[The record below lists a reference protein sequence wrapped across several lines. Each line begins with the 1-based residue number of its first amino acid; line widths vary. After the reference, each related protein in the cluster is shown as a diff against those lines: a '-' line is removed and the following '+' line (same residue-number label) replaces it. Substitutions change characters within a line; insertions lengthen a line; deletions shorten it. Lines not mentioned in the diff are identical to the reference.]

1 MLFYRLPISITLI
14 FAICFMMS
22 AGCIGNQQSLNT
34 TTFTTTTTTIFN
46 TPTPAQFPAN
56 ATNCTLPTL
65 IFNDSQDIT
74 TSFSEGIIC
83 STPSS
88 QGTIPLGGIVFY
100 TQGFTRIFDFTG
112 KQIMIIDDKKATYG
126 TPAGIASATSVFGPC
141 YGNSKFI
148 QENDTIT
155 LVYLSDNN
163 TCSIIFIK
171 PKEVTPIYT
180 PDIR

>member
-1 MLFYRLPISITLI
+1 MTSCRLQFSIILI
-14 FAICFMMS
+14 FAFGFVIS
-22 AGCIGNQQSLNT
+22 AGCMGNQQSLNT
-34 TTFTTTTTTIFN
+34 TTLTTTTTIVPK
-46 TPTPAQFPAN
+46 TSLPVQLPAN
-56 ATNCTLPTL
+56 ATNCTVPKL
-65 IFNDSQDIT
+65 IPNDSQEVT

-88 QGTIPLGGIVFY
+88 QGTIPFGGVVYY

-112 KQIMIIDDKKATYG
+112 KQIMIIDDKKAIYY

-141 YGNSKFI
+141 PVNSKFI
-148 QENDTIT
+148 QENDTISF
-155 LVYLSDNN
+155 LYLPDNN

-171 PKEVTPIYT
+171 PKGVTPVYT